1 MRSSHRPR
9 PKQAN
14 DVVARS
20 WPRCLSWLKPAAP
33 RTPLGLLKPIGQQQ
47 IQHVAEARSALAR
60 GAVMASRRR
69 CAIVHATPGAAP
81 QAGGVVAINAA
92 RQLGLNCFLVR
103 ARTRGKILVDRASV
117 AYCSGGCVVAGL
129 LRGKYAATKD
139 IYERRA

>member
-1 MRSSHRPR
+1 M
-9 PKQAN
+9 
-14 DVVARS
+14 ARS
-20 WPRCLSWLKPAAP
+20 WPRGLSSRPPAYSG
-33 RTPLGLLKPIGQQQ
+33 TPLGLLEPIGQQHM
-47 IQHVAEARSALAR
+47 QHIAEARSALAR